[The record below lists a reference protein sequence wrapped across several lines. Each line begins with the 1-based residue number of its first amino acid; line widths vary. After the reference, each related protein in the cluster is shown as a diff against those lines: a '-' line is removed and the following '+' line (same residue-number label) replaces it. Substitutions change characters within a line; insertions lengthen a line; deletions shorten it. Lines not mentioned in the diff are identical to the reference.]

1 MKFERSAF
9 VAAALAVVAS
19 AQIEASEA
27 FMQNAFTYFAN
38 KDHVTTISTELGVP
52 AMHPEVSDGK

>member
-27 FMQNAFTYFAN
+27 FMQNAFTYFAK
-38 KDHVTTISTELGVP
+38 KDHVSTISTELGVP
-52 AMHPEVSDGK
+52 AMHP